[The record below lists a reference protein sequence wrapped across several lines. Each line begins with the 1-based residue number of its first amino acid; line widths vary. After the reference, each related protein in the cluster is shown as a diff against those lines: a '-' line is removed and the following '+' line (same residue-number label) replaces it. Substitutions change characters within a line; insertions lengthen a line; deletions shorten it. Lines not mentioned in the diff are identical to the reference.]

1 MDDDMIVAVFVVTDD
16 LLALAGHRDHRLT
29 QVSAS
34 EVLTVAVVAAAY
46 FHNHHARALQILLA
60 LGYLSG
66 RLSVSRFNRRLH
78 ALAAWLEA
86 MLDVLGHLLGSTTTL
101 YLLDSVPVPVCRPAR
116 ARRCRKVRGK
126 RYSGYVAATQERF
139 FGWRLHLVCTLE
151 GVPVHYTL
159 LPARLHDLVPIHELL
174 FELPSGARVYGDKNY
189 NCAKDEASLFEATG
203 VTLVPKRRRDM
214 TPNQWEDKLILRHHR
229 LRIETLNSQLEAM
242 GVQHLHARTQAGL
255 ELKLHASLLAVACLN
270 AA

>member
-1 MDDDMIVAVFVVTDD
+1 MDDEVIVTVFVISDD
-16 LLALAGHRDHRLT
+16 LLTIAGHRDHRLT
-29 QVSAS
+29 QVAAS

-46 FHNHHARALQILLA
+46 FHNHHARALQVLQA

-66 RLSVSRFNRRLH
+66 PLSVSRFNRRLH

-86 MLDVLGHLLGSTTTL
+86 ILEVLGQLVSSTTTL
-101 YLLDSVPVPVCRPAR
+101 FLLDSVPVPVCRPAR

-126 RYSGYVAATQERF
+126 LYSGYVAATKERF

-151 GVPVHYTL
+151 GVPIRYTL
-159 LPARLHDLVPIHELL
+159 LPARLHDLTPIHELL
-174 FELPSGARVYGDKNY
+174 FEFPSGTRIYADKNY
-189 NCAKDEASLFEATG
+189 NCAKDEASILAATG
-203 VTLVPKRRRDM
+203 VVLVPKRRRDM
-214 TPNQWEDKLILRHHR
+214 TPNLWEDKVKLRQHR

-242 GVQHLHARTQAGL
+242 GVQQLHARTQAGL
-255 ELKLHASLLAVACLN
+255 ELKLQASLLAVACLN